1 MEMYHV
7 IKVLKNERD
16 QLLKENE
23 RLLLQI
29 ETAEDMAHNYRL
41 QLTKNENKIEQM
53 EHIIKGGY

>member
-7 IKVLKNERD
+7 VKVLKNECD
-16 QLLKENE
+16 QLMEQNE

-41 QLTKNENKIEQM
+41 QLNENLNKIEQM
-53 EHIIKGGY
+53 KYIIKGGY